1 MVGYKRPERARARTQ
16 VLLPPQVPDFG
27 LSADPEFPQVEF
39 EFVVLLLDGF
49 RLVLIPQ
56 HEIGIQLEKS
66 QRIRTVAEFFV
77 PHLPVGN
84 DPFDGGG
91 DQRILVH
98 GDHFGIGQQ
107 PEREVVYRPHVATD
121 QQRGGE
127 DGPQRNMGILFVGGQ
142 LGFVGIGTPAV
153 SQPADHQHIGVVV
166 PARGRGLRA
175 NVLRHEVIA
184 DDIRLL
190 TALWPDREHAP
201 HAGQF
206 FTLRAWGA
214 DEAPFLSRPI
224 SVHKW
229 DAETQTVEFLY
240 AVVGEG
246 TRKLTTLKKGDS
258 FQLTGPMGNGFDVAD
273 ILSKYQKIAVVGGGI
288 GTAPMYQLTRELA
301 AGGVKPDVFFG
312 FRDKPYCME
321 EYRSIAGIVKV
332 STDTGAV
339 GFHGF
344 VTQLYDPADYD
355 VVLVCGPTVMMRN
368 AARLCAEKGTP
379 CFVSLEKKMA
389 CGIGACL
396 GCTCETR
403 SGEGKSVC
411 KNGPVFD
418 AAEVF

>member
-1 MVGYKRPERARARTQ
+1 MAKAAVTRSIRDDHQKNFLKIFNGLTGKHSRWEIWEDFVTLTAIEISNSTDKVNATERTKMYQTIISKYSAKERDGMAEMLAEVVMGMEQ
-16 VLLPPQVPDFG
+16 NPDQDFLG
-27 LSADPEFPQVEF
+27 SLYMMCE
-39 EFVVLLLDGF
+39 L
-49 RLVLIPQ
+49 
-56 HEIGIQLEKS
+56 
-66 QRIRTVAEFFV
+66 
-77 PHLPVGN
+77 GN
-84 DPFDGGG
+84 D
-91 DQRILVH
+91 
-98 GDHFGIGQQ
+98 
-107 PEREVVYRPHVATD
+107 
-121 QQRGGE
+121 
-127 DGPQRNMGILFVGGQ
+127 
-142 LGFVGIGTPAV
+142 
-153 SQPADHQHIGVVV
+153 
-166 PARGRGLRA
+166 
-175 NVLRHEVIA
+175 
-184 DDIRLL
+184 
-190 TALWPDREHAP
+190 

-246 TRKLTTLKKGDS
+246 TRKLTALMPGDS
-258 FQLTGPMGNGFDVAD
+258 FQLTGPMGNGFDTAD
-273 ILSKYQKIAVVGGGI
+273 LLSRYKKIAVVGGGI

-321 EYRSIAGIVKV
+321 EYRSIANSVKV

>member
-1 MVGYKRPERARARTQ
+1 M
-16 VLLPPQVPDFG
+16 
-27 LSADPEFPQVEF
+27 
-39 EFVVLLLDGF
+39 
-49 RLVLIPQ
+49 RLVVQ
-56 HEIGIQLEKS
+56 WQ
-66 QRIRTVAEFFV
+66 
-77 PHLPVGN
+77 
-84 DPFDGGG
+84 DPS
-91 DQRILVH
+91 
-98 GDHFGIGQQ
+98 
-107 PEREVVYRPHVATD
+107 RE
-121 QQRGGE
+121 
-127 DGPQRNMGILFVGGQ
+127 
-142 LGFVGIGTPAV
+142 
-153 SQPADHQHIGVVV
+153 
-166 PARGRGLRA
+166 
-175 NVLRHEVIA
+175 
-184 DDIRLL
+184 
-190 TALWPDREHAP
+190 P

-206 FTLRAWGA
+206 YMLRAWAA
-214 DEAPFLSRPI
+214 DATPILSRPI
-224 SVHKW
+224 SV
-229 DAETQTVEFLY
+229 DDFDNQTGALTFLY
-240 AVVGEG
+240 QVKGEG
-246 TRKLTTLKKGDS
+246 TRKLAALQAGNALTV
-258 FQLTGPMGNGFDVAD
+258 TGPCGNGFDTAA
-273 ILSKYQKIAVVGGGI
+273 LAASHKRIAVVGGGI